1 MTTNNAVCVL
11 FLAVLALIVG
21 IADTAKAEKTFDGTV
36 VSVKESVADGLGELV
51 TSDGRNDRTFM
62 IGKSVTIT
70 LNKKSA
76 KLGDLRK
83 GDSVTVTTDD
93 EQTVKTV
100 AATRE
105 K

>member
-1 MTTNNAVCVL
+1 MTTNNATCL
-11 FLAVLALIVG
+11 FLATMLVLLLSVAG
-21 IADTAKAEKTFDGTV
+21 TAQADKTFDGTV
-36 VSVKESVADGLGELV
+36 VSVKEPVGKSAGELV
-51 TSDGRNDRTFM
+51 TTDGKNDRTYV
-62 IGKSVTIT
+62 IGESVMIT
-70 LNKKSA
+70 LNKKAA

-100 AATRE
+100 VATRE